1 MRFTFR
7 FIGVIACLSLLALS
21 TNFNRSSA
29 STTAEVVQ
37 QNANADTAL
46 QQGRRL
52 LKRGRAD
59 QTLGYLENALQLYTT
74 AKNKRGIAS
83 AQNELGD
90 LYLRQGQT
98 KVALEHY
105 RQAYEALTGLA
116 AQEQAD
122 AGTAGS
128 AAGRVAGSD
137 AGLLAQ
143 TAASTID
150 SGFNANLVLAKI
162 GDTNARLGLT
172 SEAIAAYGQMR
183 VKKPESVASR

>member
-7 FIGVIACLSLLALS
+7 FIGVVACLSLLVLS
-21 TNFNRSSA
+21 VTFTRSSA
-29 STTAEVVQ
+29 STTAEPVQ
-37 QNANADTAL
+37 QTGNADAAL

-59 QTLGYLENALQLYTT
+59 QALGYLENALQLYTA
-74 AKNKRGIAS
+74 AKNRRGIAS

-128 AAGRVAGSD
+128 AAGRVGGAD
-137 AGLLAQ
+137 ASVLAQ
-143 TAASTID
+143 TAASTVD
-150 SGFNANLVLAKI
+150 SGFNAN
-162 GDTNARLGLT
+162 
-172 SEAIAAYGQMR
+172 
-183 VKKPESVASR
+183 